1 MQFVGESLSINS
13 RMYQH
18 VVEITSVGTYMKW
31 WENEYEHVYE
41 YEV

>member
-1 MQFVGESLSINS
+1 MQFVGESLSINN

-18 VVEITSVGTYMKW
+18 VVEITNIGIYVKW
-31 WENEYEHVYE
+31 WDYQYEHVHK